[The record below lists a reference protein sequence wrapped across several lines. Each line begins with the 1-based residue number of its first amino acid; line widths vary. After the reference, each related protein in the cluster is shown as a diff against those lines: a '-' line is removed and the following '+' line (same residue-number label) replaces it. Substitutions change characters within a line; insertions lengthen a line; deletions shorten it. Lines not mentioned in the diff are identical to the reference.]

1 MIISYDLTLDVLAI
15 ARSLGGGGRLVC
27 HYSTPAWTAELTAS
41 NGSVIDGRGP
51 TAAQAI
57 VALGRRLRRPE

>member
-1 MIISYDLTLDVLAI
+1 MIIKYDLTLDVQAI
-15 ARSLGGGGRLVC
+15 ARMLGGGARFVC
-27 HYSTPAWTAELTAS
+27 HYSTPAWIAELTTS
-41 NGSVIDGRGP
+41 DGSVIDGRGP